1 MFNHFYLA
9 ALIFLLF
16 IGAIF
21 LLVKRNKFLQ
31 RFSIDLDIGGII
43 YGGIVAVYSIL
54 LAFIVVIVWEQYQN
68 TGDRIQEE
76 SSKVFNLYRASYAF
90 PDSTTGKKIRT
101 TVIAYVNSVVD
112 DEFPAMENDTTSI
125 LTQQKYNKVW
135 DMIYAIR
142 PNTENEKIWYASMVT
157 SVNQF
162 GEARIIRISDID
174 PSLPQLMWKILLTGG
189 IIIILFAIL
198 FKTNNNWAHFI
209 KILMFSIVI
218 VFNLML
224 VNLLDH
230 PYKGLLKIEPSAFTK
245 ILKHYKDEQK

>member
-1 MFNHFYLA
+1 MFNHFYVA
-9 ALIFLLF
+9 ALIFLLC
-16 IGAIF
+16 IAGVF
-21 LLVKRNKFLQ
+21 LLVKRNKYLQ

-112 DEFPAMENDTTSI
+112 NEFPAMEHDTTSS
-125 LTQQKYNKVW
+125 LTQHKYNQVW
-135 DMIYAIR
+135 DMIYSIR

-174 PSLPQLMWKILLTGG
+174 PSLPPLMWNILLAGG
-189 IIIILFAIL
+189 AIIILFAIL
-198 FKTNNNWAHFI
+198 FKTNNNSAHFL

>member
-9 ALIFLLF
+9 ALIFLLS

-21 LLVKRNKFLQ
+21 LLVKRNKYLQ
-31 RFSIDLDIGGII
+31 RFTIDLDIGGII

-101 TVIAYVNSVVD
+101 TVIAYVSSVVD
-112 DEFPAMENDTTSI
+112 DEFPAMEHDTTSS

-142 PNTENEKIWYASMVT
+142 PTTENEKIWYTSMVT

-174 PSLPQLMWKILLTGG
+174 PSLPSLMWRILLAGG
-189 IIIILFAIL
+189 AIIILFAIL

-209 KILMFSIVI
+209 KILFFSIVI

-230 PYKGLLKIEPSAFTK
+230 PYKGLLKIEPTAFTK

>member
-1 MFNHFYLA
+1 MFNHFYVA

-101 TVIAYVNSVVD
+101 TVIGYVNSVVD
-112 DEFPAMENDTTSI
+112 NEFPAMEHDTTSS
-125 LTQQKYNKVW
+125 LTQHKYNQV
-135 DMIYAIR
+135 
-142 PNTENEKIWYASMVT
+142 
-157 SVNQF
+157 
-162 GEARIIRISDID
+162 
-174 PSLPQLMWKILLTGG
+174 
-189 IIIILFAIL
+189 
-198 FKTNNNWAHFI
+198 
-209 KILMFSIVI
+209 
-218 VFNLML
+218 
-224 VNLLDH
+224 
-230 PYKGLLKIEPSAFTK
+230 
-245 ILKHYKDEQK
+245 

>member
-1 MFNHFYLA
+1 MFHYFYLA
-9 ALIFLLF
+9 ALVFLLGISGF
-16 IGAIF
+16 F
-21 LLVKRNKFLQ
+21 LLVKKNKYLQ
-31 RFSIDLDIGGII
+31 SFTIDLDIGGII

-54 LAFIVVIVWEQYQN
+54 LAFIVVIVWQQYQN

-90 PDSTTGKKIRT
+90 PDSTTGKKIRN
-101 TVIAYVNSVVD
+101 TVIDYVNSVVS
-112 DEFPAMENDTTSI
+112 DEFPAMEHDTTSVR
-125 LTQQKYNKVW
+125 TQQKYNRVW
-135 DMIYAIR
+135 DMVYTIR
-142 PNTENEKIWYASMVT
+142 PATENEKIWYASMVS

-174 PSLPQLMWKILLTGG
+174 PSLPPLMWKILLIGG
-189 IIIILFAIL
+189 FIIIIFAIL
-198 FKTNNNWAHFI
+198 FKTANNWAHFI
-209 KILMFSIVI
+209 KILMFSIII

-230 PYKGLLKIEPSAFTK
+230 PYKGLLKIEPEAFTK

>member
-1 MFNHFYLA
+1 MFNHFYVA
-9 ALIFLLF
+9 ALIFLLC

-21 LLVKRNKFLQ
+21 LLVKRNRFLQ

-112 DEFPAMENDTTSI
+112 DEFPAMEHDTTSS
-125 LTQQKYNKVW
+125 LTQHKYNQVW
-135 DMIYAIR
+135 DMIYSIR
-142 PNTENEKIWYASMVT
+142 ANTENEKIWYTSMVT

-174 PSLPQLMWKILLTGG
+174 PSLPPLMWNILLAGG
-189 IIIILFAIL
+189 VIIILFAIL
-198 FKTNNNWAHFI
+198 FKTNNNSAHFL
-209 KILMFSIVI
+209 KVLMFSIVI

>member
-1 MFNHFYLA
+1 MYQHFYLA
-9 ALIFLLF
+9 AFIFLLF
-16 IGAIF
+16 ISGIF
-21 LLVKRNKFLQ
+21 LLVKRNRVLQ
-31 RFSIDLDIGGII
+31 RFTIELDIGGII

-101 TVIAYVNSVVD
+101 TVIDYVNSVVT
-112 DEFPAMENDTTSI
+112 DEFPSMEHDSTSPH
-125 LTQQKYNKVW
+125 TQKKYNDVW
-135 DMIYAIR
+135 Y
-142 PNTENEKIWYASMVT
+142 TSMVS

-162 GEARIIRISDID
+162 GEARIIRISDIE
-174 PSLPQLMWKILLTGG
+174 PSLPPLMWKILLAGG
-189 IIIILFAIL
+189 FIIILFAIL
-198 FKTNNNWAHFI
+198 FKSANNWAHFI

-230 PYKGLLKIEPSAFTK
+230 PYKGLLRIEPDAFTK
-245 ILKHYKDEQK
+245 ILNHYKDEQK

>member
-112 DEFPAMENDTTSI
+112 DEFPAMEHDTTSN

-174 PSLPQLMWKILLTGG
+174 PSLPPLMWKILLAGG
-189 IIIILFAIL
+189 AIIILFAIL

-230 PYKGLLKIEPSAFTK
+230 PYKGLLKIEPGAFTK
-245 ILKHYKDEQK
+245 IQKHYKDEQK

>member
-9 ALIFLLF
+9 ALIFLLS

-21 LLVKRNKFLQ
+21 LLVKRNKYLQ
-31 RFSIDLDIGGII
+31 RFTIDLDIGGII

-101 TVIAYVNSVVD
+101 TVIAYVSSVVN
-112 DEFPAMENDTTSI
+112 DEFPAMEHDTTSS

-142 PNTENEKIWYASMVT
+142 PATENEKIWYTSMVT

-174 PSLPQLMWKILLTGG
+174 PSLPSLMWRILLAGG
-189 IIIILFAIL
+189 AIIILFAIL

-209 KILMFSIVI
+209 KILFFSIVI

-230 PYKGLLKIEPSAFTK
+230 PYKGLLKIEPTAFTK

>member
-1 MFNHFYLA
+1 MYHHFYLA
-9 ALIFLLF
+9 ALVFLLC
-16 IGAIF
+16 IGGFF
-21 LLVKRNKFLQ
+21 LLIKKNRYLQ
-31 RFSIDLDIGGII
+31 RFTIDLDIGGII

-54 LAFIVVIVWEQYQN
+54 LAFIVVIVWQQYQN

-90 PDSTTGKKIRT
+90 PDSTTGKKIRN
-101 TVIAYVNSVVD
+101 TVIAYVNSVVR
-112 DEFPAMENDTTSI
+112 DEFPAMENDTTSTR
-125 LTQQKYNKVW
+125 TQQKYNQVW
-135 DMIYAIR
+135 DMVYAIR
-142 PNTENEKIWYASMVT
+142 PTTENEKIWYASMVS

-174 PSLPQLMWKILLTGG
+174 PSLPPLMWKILLAGG
-189 IIIILFAIL
+189 FIIILFAIL
-198 FKTNNNWAHFI
+198 FKTANNWAHFI
-209 KILMFSIVI
+209 KILLFSIII

-230 PYKGLLKIEPSAFTK
+230 PYKGLLKIEPDAFTK

>member
-1 MFNHFYLA
+1 MFNHFYVA
-9 ALIFLLF
+9 ALIFLLC
-16 IGAIF
+16 IAAVF
-21 LLVKRNKFLQ
+21 LLVKRNKYLQ

-101 TVIAYVNSVVD
+101 TVIDYVSSVVD
-112 DEFPAMENDTTSI
+112 DEFPAMEHDTTSSR
-125 LTQQKYNKVW
+125 TQQKYNKVW
-135 DMIYAIR
+135 DMIYVIR
-142 PNTENEKIWYASMVT
+142 PSTENEKIWYASMVT

-174 PSLPQLMWKILLTGG
+174 PSLPPLMWRILLAGG

-209 KILMFSIVI
+209 KILLFSIVI